1 MFLFSL
7 KNGELM
13 RKLKMF
19 ALNASRE
26 YGEQVA
32 TALGKTLSKHKE
44 STFHDGEVY
53 AASEEN
59 VRGCDVYVV
68 QSLYGDNKESVNDK
82 LMKLFVFIGSLHDAS
97 AAKVTAVLPYY
108 CYGRQDRK
116 TSSRAPIT
124 TKYMAHMLQ
133 SVFTKRV
140 LTIDAHNPGVLQNT
154 YSIAH
159 FDNLEASGLLAKYVA
174 KELYL
179 KDSGIKFKGNLTVLS
194 PDEGR
199 LKQSRKFRKQ
209 LQQFINEPVGIA
221 CIDKIHDGEDIHSNG
236 MIGTVEGKHVII
248 LDDMISS
255 GKTIIE
261 AVNEAKGNHAAS
273 VFAVCATHGLFVG
286 DANSNLDSNFVQ
298 NIVVTDT
305 VKPFRVT
312 NPNVVEKLSV
322 INTANLF
329 AEAIRRTH
337 EGESISDLIEK
348 NGIPLSFKKMQACDL
363 LVS

>member
-1 MFLFSL
+1 
-7 KNGELM
+7 M
-13 RKLKMF
+13 RKLKIF

-26 YGEQVA
+26 FGERVA
-32 TALGKTLSKHKE
+32 NALGKNLSNHKE

-53 AASEEN
+53 AAADEN
-59 VRGCDVYVV
+59 VRGSDVYVV
-68 QSLYGDNKESVNDK
+68 QSIYGDDDESVNDK
-82 LMKLFVFIGSLHDAS
+82 LMKLFVFVGSLHDAS
-97 AAKVTAVLPYY
+97 ASKVTAVIPYY

-124 TKYMAHMLQ
+124 TKYVAHMLQ

-140 LTIDAHNPGVLQNT
+140 MTIDAHNPGVLQNS
-154 YSIAH
+154 YSSAH
-159 FDNLEASGLLAKYVA
+159 FDNLEAAGLLAKYVA
-174 KELYL
+174 KELYPQA
-179 KDSGIKFKGNLTVLS
+179 DIRFPGSLTVLS

-199 LKQSRKFRKQ
+199 LKQSRRFRKY
-209 LQQFINEPVGIA
+209 LQHLLNEPVGIA
-221 CIDKIHDGEDIHSNG
+221 CVDKVHEGEDIHSNG
-236 MIGTVEGKHVII
+236 MIGSVEGKRVII

-261 AVNEAKGNHAAS
+261 AVNEAKKHNAAN

-286 DANSNLDSNFVQ
+286 NANQNLDDDFIH

-312 NPNVVEKLSV
+312 NCNVREKLAV
-322 INTANLF
+322 IDTAPLF

-348 NGIPLSFKKMQACDL
+348 NGVLLRFQKLSSVTRMRA
-363 LVS
+363 